1 MNRCRQVKRDI
12 RNGDADKWSAHI
24 VECEDCRLF
33 SENIPLMN
41 YGRNKTDESA
51 FLPLEDVFTK
61 IQEETQSRS
70 LRSQLPQLNSGWRF
84 GFGLLVTAVTLMS
97 VFLVVKRVDW
107 FVYPRFRL
115 MTEVAALFGA
125 VVVFMWLA
133 MRPLY
138 QPRFAK
144 WKRYSLS
151 LVVML
156 LVLSPFWLPVAHGEH
171 PESLKGI
178 GDDVFMQSLSCFCW
192 GTAIGTAVFIT
203 IKFFVRGG
211 KKAKGTFD
219 PALWGAGFLA
229 LLSLHLHCPIVHPLH
244 IALGHMSI
252 IIGVS
257 VAILIRRYL

>member
-1 MNRCRQVKRDI
+1 MHVLCRARVASEIFAQ
-12 RNGDADKWSAHI
+12 
-24 VECEDCRLF
+24 LF
-33 SENIPLMN
+33 PIDL
-41 YGRNKTDESA
+41 
-51 FLPLEDVFTK
+51 LPL
-61 IQEETQSRS
+61 I
-70 LRSQLPQLNSGWRF
+70 G
-84 GFGLLVTAVTLMS
+84 

-107 FVYPRFRL
+107 FVYPRFR
-115 MTEVAALFGA
+115 MMIEVSASIGAVAA
-125 VVVFMWLA
+125 FMWLA
-133 MRPLY
+133 MRLLY

-178 GDDVFMQSLSCFCW
+178 GEDVFMQSFSCLCW

-211 KKAKGTFD
+211 KKAKGKFD

-244 IALGHMSI
+244 IALGHTSI